1 MSSAGDA
8 QRRRALEIFDAVA
21 DLDCAERESR
31 LDDLCADDVALR
43 ARVQALLDADANPD
57 ATEPFSGNL
66 AQWAEALS
74 RDAGNDDARDRMLGR
89 DIGAWRIVGVVG
101 RGGMG
106 SVYAVER
113 SDGAYAQRAALK
125 LIHASADSAAS
136 RERFLRERQIL
147 ARLRHPNI
155 ATLLDGGISAD
166 AEPWFVMELVDGEP
180 IDRWCDARGLGLR
193 ERVELFLQVLDAVR
207 FAHRNLVVHRDLKP
221 SNLLVDAEGRVKLL
235 DFGIAKQLEQ
245 AEATA
250 TVDRALTFQYASPEQ
265 LHDAPIT
272 TASDIWQLG
281 VILHRLLS
289 GAHPFGLDRATPL
302 AKQLQRLEREPEP
315 LARSAAQAS
324 AELAARR
331 GGLTPD
337 SLARALRGNPSEIVR
352 TCLRRDPEARY
363 ASADALANDLRSW
376 LDDRP
381 ISAVRL
387 SRGERAWLWLR
398 RNRLLAASA
407 AAIFLALLAGT
418 GVALWQAHAA
428 RTQAGIAQRE
438 NANANAAMQFIASTL
453 AAASPEQTLRADVS
467 VRQLLDHAQAELD
480 KHGTTDPKV
489 RQPVQR
495 MLGRLY
501 FSLDDDKRAAELL
514 SAGTKGVQPRN
525 RAEALALADDLVVE
539 SIALDALER
548 FPEVLAASDRAVEL
562 RKQFAPDDPE
572 QQLRSLANIT
582 LAHVQKY
589 GLPACRRQ
597 AGEALALAKRMPDP
611 PVDVVM
617 HLYSLISA
625 GARIADDRAKLLQA
639 SDEGIAFADRRGVPP
654 ESPLRIEP
662 MRNRAEAMVML
673 GQYPQ
678 AEATARQAIAI
689 SERTGS
695 SGDTRIGILYGVLAK
710 ALSGEGRYRE
720 ALAAHEDAGRFMP
733 QADLGPRNS
742 AINLTNEAMLEYAVG
757 DYAKGLAL
765 SGQAVAILEKAYIA
779 SGDEFRTPVEVK
791 HARLLLANGRGNE
804 AKSLLDALL
813 PRVRTTEGA
822 DSENYALVL
831 EAMAETARRSGD
843 AANGQKLLDEARVR
857 YGKRGLPPAHV
868 KFAQYLR
875 YDAAFARMR
884 GDMDMAERKQREAL
898 DRLQSAGNPLDVAT
912 ARAELAA
919 IRAERGDRSEAR
931 VLLVL
936 ALPVMRDSV
945 LPQQM
950 DRAEAEALARKL
962 GLR

>member
-1 MSSAGDA
+1 MSDGAGERHGRALAIFDEIADLPAAERDARLVALCAGDA
-8 QRRRALEIFDAVA
+8 ALMARVRALLA
-21 DLDCAERESR
+21 
-31 LDDLCADDVALR
+31 
-43 ARVQALLDADANPD
+43 ADATD
-57 ATEPFSGNL
+57 AEPFSGG
-66 AQWAEALS
+66 AAEWGEAL
-74 RDAGNDDARDRMLGR
+74 AVAPGNDAQDRMLGR
-89 DIGAWRIVGVVG
+89 PIGAWRIVGIVG

-106 SVYAVER
+106 AVYAVER

-125 LIHASADSAAS
+125 LIRASADTPAA

-147 ARLRHPNI
+147 AQLQHPNI

-166 AEPWFVMELVDGEP
+166 GEPYFVMELVDGVP
-180 IDRWCDARGLGLR
+180 LDRWCDERGLGLR
-193 ERVELFLQVLDAVR
+193 ERVLLFLQAVEAVR

-245 AEATA
+245 AESTA
-250 TVDRALTFQYASPEQ
+250 TMDRALTFQYASPEQ

-281 VILHRLLS
+281 VILYRLLC
-289 GAHPFGLDRATPL
+289 GAHPFGLDDATPV
-302 AKQLQRLEREPEP
+302 AKQLQRLERDPEP
-315 LARSAAQAS
+315 LTRAAAQAN
-324 AELAARR
+324 ADDAARR
-331 GGLTPD
+331 GGPTPD
-337 SLARALRGNPSEIVR
+337 SLARALRGNLAEIVR

-381 ISAVRL
+381 IAAVRL
-387 SRGERAWLWLR
+387 SRGERAKLWLR

-407 AAIFLALLAGT
+407 TAILLALLAGT

-428 RTQAGIAQRE
+428 RTQAALAQRE
-438 NANANAAMQFIASTL
+438 NANANAAMQFIASTF
-453 AAASPEQTLRADVS
+453 AATSPEQTLKSDVS

-480 KHGTTDPKV
+480 KRGAADPKV

-501 FSLDDDKRAAELL
+501 YSLDDRERAAELL
-514 SAGTKGVQPRN
+514 SAGTRGVQPQG

-539 SIALDALER
+539 SLAYDALER
-548 FPEVLAASDRAVEL
+548 FPESLSASDRAVAL
-562 RKQFAPDDPE
+562 RRQFAPDDPE

-582 LAHVQKY
+582 LAHVQKF

-597 AGEALALAKRMPDP
+597 ADEALALARRMPNP
-611 PVDVVM
+611 PTDVVM
-617 HLYSLISA
+617 HVYALVAA
-625 GARIADDRAKLLQA
+625 GARFADDRAKLLQA
-639 SDEGIAFADRRGVPP
+639 SDEGIAFADARGMPA
-654 ESPLRIEP
+654 ESPLRLDL
-662 MRNRAEAMVML
+662 MRNRAEALYML

-689 SERTGS
+689 SAKTGS
-695 SGDTRIGILYGVLAK
+695 SGDTRVGILYGVLAK
-710 ALSGEGRYRE
+710 ALSGQGRYRE
-720 ALAAHEDAGRFMP
+720 ALAAHQDDLRFMP
-733 QADLGPRNS
+733 QVGLGPRNS
-742 AINLTNEAMLEYAVG
+742 AINLANEAMLQYAVG
-757 DYAKGLAL
+757 DYATGLAATR
-765 SGQAVAILEKAYIA
+765 QAVAGMDKAYIA

-791 HARLLLANGRGNE
+791 HARLLLANGHAAE
-804 AKSLLDALL
+804 AKALLDALL
-813 PRVRTTEGA
+813 PRVRAAEGA
-822 DSENYALVL
+822 DSENYALVV
-831 EAMAETARRSGD
+831 EAMAEAAMHAGD
-843 AANGQKLLDEARVR
+843 ATNGQRLLDEARAR
-857 YGKRGLPPAHV
+857 YARRGLPPAHV

-875 YDAAFARMR
+875 EDAAFARLR
-884 GDMDMAERKQREAL
+884 GDMAMAESRQREAL
-898 DRLQSAGNPLDVAT
+898 QRLQSVGNPFDVAV

-919 IRAERGDRSEAR
+919 IRSERGDRTEAR
-931 VLLVL
+931 TLLVL

-950 DRAEAEALARKL
+950 DRAAAESLAKQL